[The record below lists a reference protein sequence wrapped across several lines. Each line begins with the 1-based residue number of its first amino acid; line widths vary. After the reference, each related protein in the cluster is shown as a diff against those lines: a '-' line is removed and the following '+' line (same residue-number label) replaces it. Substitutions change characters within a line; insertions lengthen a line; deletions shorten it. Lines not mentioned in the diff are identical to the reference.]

1 MALGRLSSSR
11 KSPFKMRALGMILAL
26 GIAAVVVQTA
36 PGVTAAL
43 MPLRTQAGDLLV
55 TGTESEQSPEPGII
69 ARLLGHA
76 EKERRIREL
85 EARVQELARYEAA
98 ARSMAAR
105 LEAYESMLSAM
116 GEPPARGTTA
126 RVVSEVNGPFS
137 ETLLANAGRAQG
149 VEPDAIALNEG
160 GVVGRVTHLGER
172 SSRILLVTDFNS
184 RIPVMGENSGVRAIV
199 FGDGD
204 GLGTLSDRPE
214 EDPFLPGERILT
226 SGEGGLFPRGH
237 IVGTAVQQRDGRWRV
252 AFSMS
257 ETRGGFVRLIP
268 PQHIPT
274 PEEEPALS
282 HVEAEAAAEAQPENG
297 AVVETSGT
305 APAPPPETGTGTGG
319 AP

>member
-1 MALGRLSSSR
+1 MAFGRSSSAR
-11 KSPFKMRALGMILAL
+11 KSPLKMRALAMILAI
-26 GIAAVVVQTA
+26 GVGAVVVQTA

-43 MPLRTQAGDLLV
+43 MPVRTQASDLLV
-55 TGTESEQSPEPGII
+55 TGKGREQSQEPGLF
-69 ARLLGHA
+69 ARLLGHGA
-76 EKERRIREL
+76 KERRIREL

-98 ARSMAAR
+98 ARSMAVR

-116 GEPPARGTTA
+116 GEPPARGATA

-172 SSRILLVTDFNS
+172 SSRILMVTDFNS

-214 EDPFLPGERILT
+214 EDPFLSGERILT
-226 SGEGGLFPRGH
+226 SGEGGLFPRGYM
-237 IVGTAVQQRDGRWRV
+237 VGTAELRDGRWRV
-252 AFSMS
+252 VFSMT
-257 ETRGGFVRLIP
+257 ETNGGFVRLIP
-268 PQHIPT
+268 PQRIPT
-274 PEEEPALS
+274 PEDVPVVPHNQADAT
-282 HVEAEAAAEAQPENG
+282 EAGADDAASESG
-297 AVVETSGT
+297 AGGT
-305 APAPPPETGTGTGG
+305 L
-319 AP
+319 

>member
-1 MALGRLSSSR
+1 MAFGRLSSSR
-11 KSPFKMRALGMILAL
+11 KSPLKMRALGMIMAL

-36 PGVTAAL
+36 PGVTSAL
-43 MPLRTQAGDLLV
+43 MPVRTQAGDLLAASP
-55 TGTESEQSPEPGII
+55 GREESREPGLL
-69 ARLLGHA
+69 ARIMGHGA
-76 EKERRIREL
+76 RERRIREL

-116 GEPPARGTTA
+116 GEPPARGATA

-199 FGDGD
+199 FGDSD
-204 GLGTLSDRPE
+204 GLGTLADRPE

-226 SGEGGLFPRGH
+226 SGEGGLFPRGYM
-237 IVGTAVQQRDGRWRV
+237 VGAAQMREGRWRV

-257 ETRGGFVRLIP
+257 ETRGGFVRLVP
-268 PQHIPT
+268 PQRIPT
-274 PEEEPALS
+274 PEEAPAIHQS
-282 HVEAEAAAEAQPENG
+282 DPANAIPATETPDAEAAM
-297 AVVETSGT
+297 
-305 APAPPPETGTGTGG
+305 ETGGEG
-319 AP
+319 